1 MHAEYKRD
9 VSHNYLIL
17 QEEKA
22 VDTSSYQVRML
33 TGNVIPSILKC
44 HLQNLD
50 GEVLF
55 YYDITSKQSIATLFE
70 DKKLKSQ
77 DLQSILEGFVKVM
90 EEMAEFLMNTDQLVL
105 QPEYIYMDAERKKV
119 YFCCIPGYQKEI
131 QGQFRGLTEYIL
143 PKIDHEDNQAVIL
156 GYRHIH
162 KYRNRTILDH
172 RRHSCRKS
180 GCHCNDFI
188 SRTHLTFFQKR

>member
-1 MHAEYKRD
+1 MRAEYKRD

-70 DKKLKSQ
+70 DKKFRSQ
-77 DLQSILEGFVKVM
+77 DIQSILEGFVKVM
-90 EEMAEFLMNTDQLVL
+90 EELAEFLMNTDQLVL

-119 YFCCIPGYQKEI
+119 YFCCLPGYQKEI
-131 QGQFRGLTEYIL
+131 QGQLRGLTEYIL
-143 PKIDHEDNQAVIL
+143 PKLDHEDNQAVML
-156 GYRHIH
+156 GYGI
-162 KYRNRTILDH
+162 YRKALEP
-172 RRHSCRKS
+172 
-180 GCHCNDFI
+180 G
-188 SRTHLTFFQKR
+188 FQLEVIK